1 MYKALVQWCSSNSAL
16 ARCTR
21 TIAQGVVGVLVAN
34 VDYFIGAQFDAQTK
48 AVLVALT
55 MAVLS
60 PVQAML
66 KEGE

>member
-1 MYKALVQWCSSNSAL
+1 MYKAFKDWCSSNSAL

-34 VDYFIGAQFDAQTK
+34 VDYFIGTQFDPQTK

-66 KEGE
+66 RDEE